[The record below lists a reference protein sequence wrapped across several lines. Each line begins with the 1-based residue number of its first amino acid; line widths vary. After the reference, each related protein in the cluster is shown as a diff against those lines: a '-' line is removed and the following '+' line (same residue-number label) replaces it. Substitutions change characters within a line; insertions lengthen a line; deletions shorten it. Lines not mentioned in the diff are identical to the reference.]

1 MTPVVGKVGQGESGA
16 RLGPGDADGLALGE
30 GDGLSRGWQSS
41 VDRRTSE
48 MLPSIWANLMTSAS
62 CDVTARI
69 TICCWPLR
77 VVSAPAPG
85 DACALPLLSRCGGGS
100 SVPST
105 WTPWMSVLT
114 VVGL

>member
-1 MTPVVGKVGQGESGA
+1 
-16 RLGPGDADGLALGE
+16 
-30 GDGLSRGWQSS
+30 
-41 VDRRTSE
+41 

-62 CDVTARI
+62 CVVTARI

-85 DACALPLLSRCGGGS
+85 DACALPLLFEVGGGS

-105 WTPWMSVLT
+105 WTPWTSVLT
-114 VVGL
+114 VVELYGSTSGANPPRGAGVALPPPAPGRIVGDTTSGTLSVPVMP